1 VKHRANIIGAEAIN
15 ALGANLSEIWDRMM
29 GLECG
34 IRPLVNL
41 PKGRYQTDVAG
52 EVLPEIENRLPE
64 VDGNSRLFRLAA
76 AAAAGALK
84 QAESIDRNLDLEN
97 TGLVFS
103 TTKAGIDELEKII
116 TRENSGNPEY
126 IYPGAV
132 AAKLA
137 GHLSL
142 GGPVIAVSCACA
154 SGLAAIVQAA
164 RMLRDGSAA
173 RMLVVGA
180 DILSDFVMQ
189 GFSSLQALSERPCR
203 PYDCA
208 RDGMS
213 LGEGAGALVMS
224 ADENPESLASVGG
237 WGITNDCTHI
247 NVPDPG
253 GRGLQKA
260 VEAALAMS
268 GKKRSEID
276 CINGH
281 GTSTIPNDEMEAE
294 AIAGAFGEN
303 PPPLSSMK
311 GYFGHTMGAGGVI
324 ETAINIEALRE
335 KIIPACMGFAEKG
348 VGPLLNICREHL
360 EQKRLDNIL
369 TLKSGF
375 GGINAAVIIKAFSS
389 QQSAIS

>member
-1 VKHRANIIGAEAIN
+1 MTTRVNIIGAEAIN
-15 ALGANLSEIWDRMM
+15 ALGADLSEIWDRMM

-34 IRPLVNL
+34 ITPLVNL
-41 PKGRYQTDVAG
+41 PKGKYQTGVAG

-64 VDGNSRLFRLAA
+64 TGCDSRLFRLAA
-76 AAAAGALK
+76 AAAAGALR
-84 QAESIDRNLDLEN
+84 QAESADKSFDREH

-103 TTKAGIDELEKII
+103 TTKAGIDELEKFIQQK
-116 TRENSGNPEY
+116 NSGNPQY
-126 IYPGAV
+126 LYPGAV

-137 GHLSL
+137 VHLSL
-142 GGPVIAVSCACA
+142 GGPAVAVSCACA

-203 PYDCA
+203 PYDRA

-213 LGEGAGALVMS
+213 LGEGAGALVMT
-224 ADENPESLASVGG
+224 AGENPEALASVGG

-253 GRGLQKA
+253 GRGLRKA

-268 GKKRSEID
+268 GKKRSEIG

-324 ETAINIEALRE
+324 ETAINIKALE
-335 KIIPACMGFAEKG
+335 KNIVPACLGFAEKG
-348 VGPLLNICREHL
+348 VGPALNICREHL
-360 EQKRLDNIL
+360 ERERLDNIL
-369 TLKSGF
+369 TIKSGF
-375 GGINAAVIIKAFSS
+375 GGINAAVIISVRKKGN
-389 QQSAIS
+389 